1 MDIFDNQ
8 LVDLSSPHF
17 TGDQIYAQQ
26 HSNSMSTCTTYTQ
39 TTQTDPRVNPER
51 SENTLIQPRTVSF
64 SDLAHRQNQGALQT
78 VSTPKWE
85 PLSVRQFQGGEY
97 PTHIQ
102 SHAVGD
108 SVRQFQGGEDSTHIQ
123 SRALS
128 DSVRQFQ
135 GRGYPSH
142 MNSYGIGESIRP
154 ADYYD
159 EEQQYFQPFNQTNS
173 SYGDR
178 SLRRTHLGPLS
189 YTAMSREPDSDKM
202 HFQNPSTLSQPALHN
217 MQGPQNI
224 TGIGGNYVS
233 STRDIGKSKVF
244 EPETFKGDPDGTEW
258 SEYIIHFEMISE
270 LNEWTEFQKT
280 KVLLSKLRGKA
291 QTILSSLT
299 YSQCNDYCALK
310 KALTQRF
317 NPEEREIAHRC
328 EFKNRRRQKDEQP
341 ADFGYALQRLGRKA
355 YPGMP
360 YSSLEVHILDQ
371 FIMGLGCFELQK
383 HVQFHHPKTLEQA
396 INLATEY
403 TAMCKNLDRIT
414 KPNLSE
420 ERDTTNIVDQR
431 PLLQQVNSLR
441 PKQPQKVNVSEVEG
455 LEELM
460 KRVVQQSL
468 RELNLPNNTE
478 RGRSPVRNYWAN
490 NDRFTASRGG
500 KPRVDNSYQARDA
513 YYDRGSPG
521 PRKIRCSYCG
531 RDNHVE
537 SRCWVK
543 QRDMNNQQTQSKQP
557 LN

>member
-39 TTQTDPRVNPER
+39 TTQTDPRINPER

-64 SDLAHRQNQGALQT
+64 SDLAHRQNQGSLQT

-102 SHAVGD
+102 LHAVGD
-108 SVRQFQGGEDSTHIQ
+108 SVRQFQGGEDSHIQ

-154 ADYYD
+154 ADYFD

-189 YTAMSREPDSDKM
+189 YTAMSRELDSDKM
-202 HFQNPSTLSQPALHN
+202 HFQNSSTLSQPALHN

-244 EPETFKGDPDGTEW
+244 ETETFKGDPDGTEW

-270 LNEWTEFQKT
+270 LNEWTEFQK
-280 KVLLSKLRGKA
+280 
-291 QTILSSLT
+291 
-299 YSQCNDYCALK
+299 
-310 KALTQRF
+310 
-317 NPEEREIAHRC
+317 
-328 EFKNRRRQKDEQP
+328 
-341 ADFGYALQRLGRKA
+341 
-355 YPGMP
+355 
-360 YSSLEVHILDQ
+360 
-371 FIMGLGCFELQK
+371 
-383 HVQFHHPKTLEQA
+383 
-396 INLATEY
+396 
-403 TAMCKNLDRIT
+403 
-414 KPNLSE
+414 
-420 ERDTTNIVDQR
+420 
-431 PLLQQVNSLR
+431 
-441 PKQPQKVNVSEVEG
+441 KQG
-455 LEELM
+455 F
-460 KRVVQQSL
+460 
-468 RELNLPNNTE
+468 
-478 RGRSPVRNYWAN
+478 A
-490 NDRFTASRGG
+490 
-500 KPRVDNSYQARDA
+500 
-513 YYDRGSPG
+513 
-521 PRKIRCSYCG
+521 
-531 RDNHVE
+531 
-537 SRCWVK
+537 
-543 QRDMNNQQTQSKQP
+543 
-557 LN
+557 